1 MVKPNRN
8 SVKFWEKWGLQL
20 SEERFANTFLALG
33 IIAKFCISRNPD
45 SLVKNLNDIFKEA
58 FDSVEGKDPFIP
70 WYFPDG
76 YEKIKTGNDIVALSD
91 LNPLMVAKEWEAFE
105 VNLKPWHR
113 IQVFYYPKME
123 KIEPWFQLLVKAS
136 HSLGA
141 VHIGLDM
148 NHRLPYLQWPLRLGY
163 LPGNSGE
170 KIIRGAN
177 FFWPANELSRIV
189 SVDRENAN
197 SDVLFYSGD
206 LSQLLKIFLGSSFH
220 EKTNLIIIQGT
231 FDDDV
236 NLKYQRLISLT
247 EECYASGIIIV
258 DTSVKEDDLEL
269 AINRFVENLSH
280 NQPFDIAIFEAFTK
294 SYSVNPVI
302 FLNRELALF
311 QIQEFIEKLQS
322 KLRKLPKTTRL
333 EIDIESFEKMGIP
346 VDDTEKDDL
355 LMSDNAADKLNKYK
369 DIIIY
374 KHEGSGATGMAEMNE
389 AVKSSESETVDEKS
403 LSRSLRKQIFINKEG
418 ELVKIKRAFFKDIPT
433 LIRISIGPPDKEWD
447 SIDTVFPEEKLP
459 EDQDEWRLTVVLTES
474 NHLEKALRETIR
486 LPKTGCSDVC
496 EFRIELKKNEPF
508 EGRIIILHRGRV
520 LQTAVLKGR
529 VVSEESEIR
538 NDDKISFIDLVHV
551 RSNISDLEGRYQFDL
566 AFVLN
571 HTTNGCP
578 RLTGIS
584 DKHAWISDLSESEKI
599 IDRINEKLTKVADSE
614 KDYRGGLDNDANV
627 KLLIELAR
635 IGHELYGSIV
645 LTQIMDAANQSD
657 FTKLEYIQ
665 IVSTKID
672 ALAPLEFIYTAPSPD
687 INKASLCPRLK
698 TILKEKDINNRKI
711 RIGEL
716 IDNTCQ
722 RVEKEG
728 AECIYRTKEY
738 VCPMSFW
745 GLSKVIE
752 RHMVT
757 PALRSKGFDF
767 YLQSE
772 KTTSREKLEISGT
785 AIIAASEKVNSDMRK
800 LVLSAC
806 AERLGSNPIEV
817 TDWDDWIHKIE
828 ENNPHILIA
837 LPHTDG
843 NGENTTLEINGKT
856 LASSDVTL
864 GHVHKA
870 GEKNYPL
877 VALLGCDTAGTAID
891 YGGHVKWFRI
901 CEAAIV
907 ISTIA
912 KVFGDHAALVAAQ
925 LINGLTGGKDSP
937 ECLGEIIREI
947 KRNTLVE
954 GPLMALCVVAFGDAD
969 WKIN

>member
-1 MVKPNRN
+1 
-8 SVKFWEKWGLQL
+8 
-20 SEERFANTFLALG
+20 
-33 IIAKFCISRNPD
+33 
-45 SLVKNLNDIFKEA
+45 
-58 FDSVEGKDPFIP
+58 
-70 WYFPDG
+70 
-76 YEKIKTGNDIVALSD
+76 
-91 LNPLMVAKEWEAFE
+91 
-105 VNLKPWHR
+105 
-113 IQVFYYPKME
+113 
-123 KIEPWFQLLVKAS
+123 
-136 HSLGA
+136 
-141 VHIGLDM
+141 
-148 NHRLPYLQWPLRLGY
+148 
-163 LPGNSGE
+163 
-170 KIIRGAN
+170 
-177 FFWPANELSRIV
+177 
-189 SVDRENAN
+189 
-197 SDVLFYSGD
+197 
-206 LSQLLKIFLGSSFH
+206 
-220 EKTNLIIIQGT
+220 
-231 FDDDV
+231 
-236 NLKYQRLISLT
+236 
-247 EECYASGIIIV
+247 
-258 DTSVKEDDLEL
+258 
-269 AINRFVENLSH
+269 
-280 NQPFDIAIFEAFTK
+280 
-294 SYSVNPVI
+294 
-302 FLNRELALF
+302 
-311 QIQEFIEKLQS
+311 
-322 KLRKLPKTTRL
+322 
-333 EIDIESFEKMGIP
+333 KMGIP

-355 LMSDNAADKLNKYK
+355 RIPDNAADKLKKYK
-369 DIIIY
+369 DDIIY
-374 KHEGSGATGMAEMNE
+374 KHEDSGASATAELHK
-389 AVKSSESETVDEKS
+389 AVKSSVSETVDEKS
-403 LSRSLRKQIFINKEG
+403 LFRSLRKQIFINKTG
-418 ELVKIKRAFFKDIPT
+418 KLARINRAFLKDIPT

-447 SIDTVFPEEKLP
+447 SIGTVFPEEKLP
-459 EDQDEWRLTVVLTES
+459 EDQNEWCLTVVLSEP
-474 NHLEKALRETIR
+474 NHLKEALRETIR

-614 KDYRGGLDNDANV
+614 KDYRGGLDNEANV

-665 IVSTKID
+665 IVSTQID

-687 INKASLCPRLK
+687 IKKASLCPQIK
-698 TILKEKDINNRKI
+698 TILKGKDINIRKI

-716 IDNTCQ
+716 INNTCQ
-722 RVEKEG
+722 RVDKEG
-728 AECIYRTKEY
+728 VKCIYRTKDY

-757 PALRSKGFDF
+757 PALKSKGFDF

-772 KTTSREKLEISGT
+772 KTTSREKLDISGT
-785 AIIAASEKVNSDMRK
+785 AIIAASKEVKTDMRN
-800 LVLSAC
+800 LVLSVC
-806 AERLGSNPIEV
+806 AESLGYSPIEV
-817 TDWDDWIHKIE
+817 TDWDDWVHAIE
-828 ENNPHILIA
+828 VNNPNVLIA
-837 LPHTDG
+837 LPHTEG

-877 VALLGCDTAGTAID
+877 VALLGCDTAGSALD

-901 CEAAIV
+901 YEAAIV

-925 LINGLTGGKDSP
+925 LINGLTREKNSP
-937 ECLGEIIREI
+937 KCLGEIIREI
-947 KRNTLVE
+947 KRDTIVQ